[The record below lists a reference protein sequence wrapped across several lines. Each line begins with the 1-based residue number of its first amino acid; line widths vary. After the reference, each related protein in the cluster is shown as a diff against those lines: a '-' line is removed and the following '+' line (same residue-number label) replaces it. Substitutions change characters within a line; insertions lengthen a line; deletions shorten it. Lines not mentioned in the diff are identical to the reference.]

1 MSSQLVAQPAWAIK
15 DYLEVRDGHL
25 TINGVDALALVR
37 AHGSPLY
44 VFSAPRISAN
54 IARLKRAAEAVKH
67 PVRYFYA
74 SKANSNMAVLKTVRD
89 ARIDIEVNSGGEL
102 FKALR
107 AGFRPEQIIFNGTSK
122 TDEELDEAVRAG
134 IFSINVDSIYE
145 IELVENAVRRARSE
159 LNSGLPPARI

>member
-15 DYLEVRDGHL
+15 DYLAVRDGSL

-37 AHGSPLY
+37 THGSPLY

-74 SKANSNMAVLKTVRD
+74 SKANSNMAVLKTVRE
-89 ARIDIEVNSGGEL
+89 AGIDIEVNSGGEL

-107 AGFRPEQIIFNGTSK
+107 AGFAPAQIIFNGTS
-122 TDEELDEAVRAG
+122 
-134 IFSINVDSIYE
+134 
-145 IELVENAVRRARSE
+145 
-159 LNSGLPPARI
+159 